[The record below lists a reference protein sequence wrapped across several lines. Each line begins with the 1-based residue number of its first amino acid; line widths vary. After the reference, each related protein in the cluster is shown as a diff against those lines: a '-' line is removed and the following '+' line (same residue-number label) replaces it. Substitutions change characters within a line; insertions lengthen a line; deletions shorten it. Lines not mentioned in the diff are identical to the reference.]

1 MCVIYVITHTL
12 HTHKRGLS
20 HTWVSVFLNKNIE
33 NDSLVFFPI
42 KKDGEAFSMFR
53 LYQKM
58 IDVWLKLCDVW

>member
-12 HTHKRGLS
+12 HTHKRELS
-20 HTWVSVFLNKNIE
+20 HTRVSVFLNKNIE

-53 LYQKM
+53 LHQKM
-58 IDVWLKLCDVW
+58 IDVWLKLCDV

>member
-1 MCVIYVITHTL
+1 MLLCNNTYT

-20 HTWVSVFLNKNIE
+20 HTRVSVFLNKNSE

-42 KKDGEAFSMFR
+42 KKSGEAFSMFR